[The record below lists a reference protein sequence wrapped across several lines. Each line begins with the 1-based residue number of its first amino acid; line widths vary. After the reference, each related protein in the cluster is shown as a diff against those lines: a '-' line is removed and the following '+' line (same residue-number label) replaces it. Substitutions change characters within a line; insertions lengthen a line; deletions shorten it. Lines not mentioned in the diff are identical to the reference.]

1 MVSKIRL
8 KILSIEF
15 DTSKAKKWVSAAA
28 LGVGILV
35 CLNTVFILELMMDD
49 FFPLLADYMER
60 LRSEATTWP
69 HRMSLKL
76 WGITM
81 AFWMMFVAWSVILS
95 PMIGRSE
102 KRCPCP
108 NCGGADG

>member
-1 MVSKIRL
+1 MLSKIRL

-35 CLNTVFILELMMDD
+35 CLNTVFILGLMMDD
-49 FFPLLADYMER
+49 FFPLLFDYMER

-69 HRMSLKL
+69 HRMSLKF
-76 WGITM
+76 WGVTV
-81 AFWMMFVAWSVILS
+81 AFSAAWFAYHTVFVVLRRW
-95 PMIGRSE
+95 GD
-102 KRCPCP
+102 K
-108 NCGGADG
+108 DG